1 MTFFSDLMPY
11 HKELMNEDE
20 EREIEEILKS
30 RVMGYDDLNALSER
44 LTLDLIRLE
53 SVHSLSIYSSNQSN
67 SGFFFLKEAKLLY
80 SHSLLH
86 KIQITK

>member
-1 MTFFSDLMPY
+1 MIILSDLMPY
-11 HKELMNEDE
+11 HKELMSEDE

-53 SVHSLSIYSSNQSN
+53 SVHNLSICSCNQSN
-67 SGFFFLKEAKLLY
+67 TRFY
-80 SHSLLH
+80 SS
-86 KIQITK
+86 